1 MTTVLKSDTKPGIEI
16 SYLNSINTPT
26 FLQEKEVVDFL
37 FKHLEQYGDPKPHIQ
52 MAIEYACSSH
62 KGKGGFVV
70 VGRLKGKIVGAVVIN
85 QTGMTGYIPENILV
99 YIAVDGSVRG
109 MGIGKQLMERSI
121 ELAKGD
127 IALHVEPDNPAKKLY
142 ERLGFTNKYL
152 EMRWKRD

>member
-1 MTTVLKSDTKPGIEI
+1 MTSTIKSETKPKIEI
-16 SYLNSINTPT
+16 TYLNSINTPT

-37 FKHLEQYGDPKPHIQ
+37 FKHLEKYGDPKPHIQ

-70 VGRLKGKIVGAVVIN
+70 IGRLGSEIVGAVVVN
-85 QTGMTGYIPENILV
+85 QTGMSQYIPENILV
-99 YIAVDGSVRG
+99 YIAVDGSKRG
-109 MGIGKQLMERSI
+109 LGIGKQLMEKSI
-121 ELAKGD
+121 ELASGD

-152 EMRWKRD
+152 EMRFKK